1 MRTFLLGLFLFCYVV
16 SFSAEK
22 IIPGF
27 KKINADSVVHKNNEN
42 YILHVKKATG
52 PVKIDGL
59 ISEPDWETA
68 EKAKDF
74 RLVLPV
80 DTGFAKSPSE
90 VVMTYDDKAFYL
102 GITFFDTIP
111 GKRIMES
118 FRRDFI
124 FGNNDNVLV
133 FFDTFLDQTN
143 GFSFGAS
150 ASGAKW
156 DGTQSEGGMVNTIW
170 DCKWDSKTVQYPDRW
185 VTEMKIP
192 FRSIRFKSGTDRWY
206 VNFSRLDLKTNE
218 KSVWA
223 PVPRQFPTAS
233 LAYTGVLQW
242 DKPLPKSKMM
252 FSVIPYLFGGVSR
265 DFESKVNASARYKRD
280 FGFDMKLGLS
290 TSMNLDLTYNPDFSQ
305 AEVDQQVTN
314 LDRFELFF
322 PEKRQFFLENSDLF
336 ANFGFKSATPFFSRR
351 IGLDAPVLAGA
362 RLSGKLDNNWR
373 IGLLD
378 LQTEKTG
385 SQLSRNFLV
394 ATVQRKMFSRSN
406 LGLIFVNKEYLDKPD
421 SAMFN
426 RVAGVD
432 YNLAS
437 RDNRLTGKVF
447 YHRSFTP
454 KNPSQQFSDGFS
466 LNYNTRRIHL
476 GLKGGTVG
484 KNFNAEAGYV
494 PRPPGHSWWSPEIS
508 LLWIPNKRIVSHG
521 PILDADYYYDTNLN
535 QTEHEFT
542 LEYKFEFRN
551 RSLFDVGM
559 KDFYTWLDNDFDPT
573 HISSAKLAK
582 GTEYR
587 TKVGFADY
595 SSDTRKMFNFSGTVA
610 KGGFYSGTIGLLKGQ
625 LTYRYQPYMNLSFN
639 FSYNDINLPT
649 PFDRAKF
656 WLLGPK
662 VDLTLSDKVFFSTFV
677 QYNEQIENMNV
688 NMRFQWRY
696 KPVSDFFIVYTGNYF
711 TGDWS
716 PRNRA
721 LVLKISYWFN

>member
-1 MRTFLLGLFLFCYVV
+1 MRFCLLGLFLLLNFLSY
-16 SFSAEK
+16 SSIKHF
-22 IIPGF
+22 PGI
-27 KKINADSVVHKNNEN
+27 KRSQNDSVVHKNNEN
-42 YILHVKKATG
+42 FILHVKRATG
-52 PVKIDGL
+52 PIKIDGL
-59 ISEPDWETA
+59 ISESDWKTA

-80 DTGFAKSPSE
+80 DSGYAKSPSE

-156 DGTQSEGGMVNTIW
+156 DGTQSNGGTVNLNW
-170 DCKWDSKTVQYPDRW
+170 DCKWDSKTTQYKDRW

-218 KSVWA
+218 KSAWA
-223 PVPRQFPTAS
+223 PVPRQFATAS

-242 DKPLPKSKMM
+242 DAPLSKSKMM
-252 FSVIPYLFGGVSR
+252 FSVIPYVFGSVVK
-265 DFESKVNASARYKRD
+265 DFEAGGKTKYRKD
-280 FGFDMKLGLS
+280 FGFDTKLGIT

-336 ANFGFKSATPFFSRR
+336 SGYGFGSVTPFFSRR

-362 RLSGKLDNNWR
+362 RLSGSLDKNWR
-373 IGLLD
+373 LGLLD
-378 LQTEKTG
+378 MQTEKTG
-385 SQLSRNFLV
+385 EIDNQLSRNFLV
-394 ATVQRKMFSRSN
+394 ASLQRKMFARSN
-406 LGLIFVNKEYLDKPD
+406 IGLILVNKEYMDEPGEQK
-421 SAMFN
+421 FN
-426 RVAGVD
+426 RIAGVD

-437 RDNRLTGKVF
+437 KNNAWSGKIF
-447 YHRSFTP
+447 YHRSFSP
-454 KNPSQQFSDGFS
+454 VNPGKQFAQGTQ
-466 LNYNTRRIHL
+466 LTYNSRRIHASM
-476 GLKGGTVG
+476 TQASVG
-484 KNFNAEAGYV
+484 ENFTAESGYV
-494 PRPPGHSWWSPEIS
+494 PRTGYNLLRPEFS
-508 LLWIPNKRIVSHG
+508 LLWVPNKKVVSHG
-521 PILDADYYYDTNLN
+521 IVTTADYFFNSGFN
-535 QTEHEFT
+535 QMDHEIT
-542 LEYKFEFRN
+542 LMYKFEFSN
-551 RSLFDVGM
+551 RTIVDAGL
-559 KDFYTWLDNDFDPT
+559 KDFYTRLSKDFDPT
-573 HISSAKLAK
+573 HISNTVLAK
-582 GTEYR
+582 GTEYATNIGFIDYFSNTR
-587 TKVGFADY
+587 T
-595 SSDTRKMFNFSGTVA
+595 MFNYSATA
-610 KGGFYSGTIGLLKGQ
+610 ATGGFYSGRISQIKGQ
-625 LTYRYQPYMNLSFN
+625 MTYRYQPYLNMTLN
-639 FSYNDINLPT
+639 FSYNDINLPA
-649 PFDRAKF
+649 PFEHARF

-662 VDLTLSDKVFFSTFV
+662 VDLTLSDKVFFSTYV
-677 QYNEQIENMNV
+677 QYNEQIENMNI

-696 KPVSDFFIVYTGNYF
+696 KPVSDLFIVYTGNYF

-721 LVLKISYWFN
+721 LVVKLSYWFN